1 MAAILHNLEER
12 RGSNAVQNCMISAV
26 FRWTIRS
33 VPFCSVQRFLARTSR
48 HPLDVRPQ
56 PLTPYVQ
63 APFERT
69 STEPRTYVHRFFCRR
84 NWRSVVFCL
93 HLITLRSRVFA
104 NAAWFT
110 CFYRILRAFT
120 NVKKKVK
127 YKKTD
132 PNDTCGYHLWA
143 KSIKVSSINC
153 SAFFRN
159 SDLVVHPK

>member
-1 MAAILHNLEER
+1 MTAISHNLEKDVAQTVHKK
-12 RGSNAVQNCMISAV
+12 SVFCAV
-26 FRWTIRS
+26 FHEANRS
-33 VPFCSVQRFLARTSR
+33 VPFCTVQRFLARTSR

-69 STEPRTYVHRFFCRR
+69 STEPRTYVHSFFCRR
-84 NWRSVVFCL
+84 NWRSVAFCL
-93 HLITLRSRVFA
+93 HLFTLRSCVFA

-143 KSIKVSSINC
+143 KSIKVGSINW
-153 SAFFRN
+153 SAFQE
-159 SDLVVHPK
+159 